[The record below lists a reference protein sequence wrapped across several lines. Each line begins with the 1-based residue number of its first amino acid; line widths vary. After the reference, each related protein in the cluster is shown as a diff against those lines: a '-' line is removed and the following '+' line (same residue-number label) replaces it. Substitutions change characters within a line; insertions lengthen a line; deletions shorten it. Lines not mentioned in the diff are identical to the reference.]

1 MRGGET
7 MNTGGILVSQVPSTA
22 KQTMAVQTDRETN
35 FVLFDTV
42 FIDELNVDEP
52 LIVVEE
58 VPAEQQAT
66 IEKLMEILTCDS
78 LSDLEKDTPVLAKE
92 LLDLLTGFKDEGLLP
107 ELELEL
113 DECLVNPEQVLT
125 INLLDLYTLIKQIDS
140 ADVEEWSESKAAGI
154 TEAVKLAKIQ
164 VLGADTQ
171 VLKPQDIPLTKELKQ
186 LLDNISAKL
195 DKHTGTNIE
204 VKKTNSA
211 VNEKNSRISL
221 DVLRSTFTRIVGD
234 EGNSSEKAKPV
245 TMKSNESSQSTLPFQ
260 MSKLEQYIVTTEKNG
275 QPIDQEQFIKQFEK
289 IMNKASFTGTNGM
302 QKLLI
307 KLNPEHLG
315 ALRIEIIQKDTGLTA
330 RIMATTSKGKEML
343 ETQLQAL
350 KQSFAGQG
358 IQVDKIDITQTTT
371 FQERFTPRDTESQQ
385 QRQQSK
391 EQPKE
396 DSEEPQNE
404 FTHRFAEALVNYEI

>member
-1 MRGGET
+1 MGGGET
-7 MNTGGILVSQVPSTA
+7 MNTGGILVSQVPSA

-35 FVLFDTV
+35 FAFDTLFSDV
-42 FIDELNVDEP
+42 LNIDEP
-52 LIVVEE
+52 LVVEE
-58 VPAEQQAT
+58 VPTEQQAN
-66 IEKLMEILTCDS
+66 IDKLLAILISDS
-78 LSDLEKDTPVLAKE
+78 LSDLERHSPVLSKE
-92 LLDLLTGFKDEGLLP
+92 LLDLLTNFKDEGLLP

-140 ADVEEWSESKAAGI
+140 TDIEEWSESKAAGM

-164 VLGADTQ
+164 LLGADTQ
-171 VLKPQDIPLTKELKQ
+171 VLKPQDITLTKELKQ

-195 DKHTGTNIE
+195 DKHSDANIE
-204 VKKTNSA
+204 GKKSNSA
-211 VNEKNSRISL
+211 VIEKNSRISL
-221 DVLRSTFTRIVGD
+221 DALRSTFTRIVGD
-234 EGNSSEKAKPV
+234 AGNSSENSKPV
-245 TMKSNESSQSTLPFQ
+245 TIKANESSQGTLPFQ
-260 MSKLEQYIVTTEKNG
+260 MSKLEQYILTTEKNG

-358 IQVDKIDITQTTT
+358 IQVDKIDITQTTS

-396 DSEEPQNE
+396 DSEETQNE